1 MRSLMICAPQIKKNE
16 LGGARST
23 YGGDETYIQGSGGE
37 AWRKE
42 TIWKTQTCCDY
53 SD

>member
-1 MRSLMICAPQIKKNE
+1 MICTLQIKKNE

-23 YGGDETYIQGSGGE
+23 YGGDETYIQGSGRE
-37 AWRKE
+37 ARSKD

-53 SD
+53 GD